1 MQSFTPPLKQI
12 KKVCVIGPECTG
24 KSELSKYLASH
35 YKTACVD
42 EYARA
47 YLNKLGHAYEKSD
60 LTKIAHGQVR
70 MEDEWLIDAR
80 EVLICDTNAIVV
92 KVWSEF
98 NYGDCDDEILRLI
111 SDRTYDLY
119 LLTYIDI
126 PWQEDPQREHPD
138 KREELWTIYKNELE
152 KTKVPFIQ
160 IKGEREERR
169 KKAIEAVDQL
179 LASRH

>member
-1 MQSFTPPLKQI
+1 MQSFPTPLRQI

-24 KSELSKYLASH
+24 KSELSKFLAGH

-47 YLNKLGHAYEKSD
+47 YLTKLGHAYEQSD

-70 MEDEWLIDAR
+70 MEDEWLVDAN
-80 EVLICDTNAIVV
+80 EILICDTNSIVI

-98 NYGDCDDEILRLI
+98 KYGNCDQEILDLI
-111 SDRTYDLY
+111 ANRTYDLY

-138 KREELWTIYKNELE
+138 KREELWKIYKDEIQ
-152 KTKVPFIQ
+152 KSGVPFVE

-169 KKAIEAVDQL
+169 KIAIAAIDQL
-179 LASRH
+179 INP